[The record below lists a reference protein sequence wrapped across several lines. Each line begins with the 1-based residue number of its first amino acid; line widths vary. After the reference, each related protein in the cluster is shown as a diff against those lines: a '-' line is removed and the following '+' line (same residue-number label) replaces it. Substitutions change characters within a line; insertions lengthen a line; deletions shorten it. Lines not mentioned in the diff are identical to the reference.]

1 MNIILL
7 IILIVFGA
15 AALLTMVRIV
25 IGPSILDRT
34 VASDVLLTEVMCALG
49 AEMAFNGH
57 TRTLPVM
64 LIIAAVGV
72 LNVFDIVIPEAL
84 SNALVLGLVLAG
96 ALLCLSAAIG
106 LLRFRDVPSR
116 LHAATK
122 PQVLGVMLIC
132 LAIALSQRTI
142 GGVLMGLLV
151 VAPVVL
157 MQFATAPLSAH
168 MVGRQA
174 YRNGTIDQRHLVV
187 DEYAE
192 SKETP
197 PAAG

>member
-1 MNIILL
+1 M
-7 IILIVFGA
+7 
-15 AALLTMVRIV
+15 
-25 IGPSILDRT
+25 
-34 VASDVLLTEVMCALG
+34 
-49 AEMAFNGH
+49 
-57 TRTLPVM
+57 
-64 LIIAAVGV
+64 
-72 LNVFDIVIPEAL
+72 NVFDIVIPEAL